1 MPSVLFVCT
10 ANQFRSPL
18 AAAIFKK
25 RLQAEGIS
33 DRWTV
38 SSAGTWVKEKV
49 RAHPTAIQQAIKH
62 NLDLRNHVTREI
74 TGEMIEAYDI
84 VIVMTHNQKEA
95 LQFEFPMQSGK
106 IVMLSELSDHDEVD
120 IPDPAE
126 INFIESTA
134 IINDLTR
141 AIDQGYYEII
151 KRTTDIR

>member
-33 DRWTV
+33 DQWTV

-49 RAHPTAIQQAIKH
+49 KAHPKAIQQALKH
-62 NLDLRNHVTREI
+62 NLDLKSHVTREI
-74 TGEMIEAYDI
+74 TGEMIEASDL

-95 LQFEFPMQSGK
+95 LQFEFPVQSGK
-106 IVMLSELSDHDEVD
+106 IVMLSELSDHNEVD

-126 INFIESTA
+126 LNFDESTA
-134 IINDLTR
+134 IFSDLNH

-151 KRTTDIR
+151 KRTTDKR